1 MHFLMQLTETA
12 TLLDAL
18 AIVSSLL
25 ILLFLMR
32 NRRQYGSLVIDG
44 DQMKAMAGFSDE
56 VSLQMMSQ
64 QSVMAYANL
73 KRSLTQE
80 FESLWMLG
88 DSASLPGNPT
98 DHDVDAPVR
107 RDPLTAQTASLHRR
121 QRYRQAEKMLA
132 DGADAI
138 QIARQCGIG
147 EGEMALLQGLQELG
161 KGRKNGKA

>member
-44 DQMKAMAGFSDE
+44 NQTKAMAGFSDE

-64 QSVMAYANL
+64 QSIMAYANL

-88 DSASLPGNPT
+88 DSASRPGITN
-98 DHDVDAPVR
+98 HDVDAPVR

-147 EGEMALLQGLQELG
+147 EGEMALLQGLQALG
-161 KGRKNGKA
+161 RGRKNGKA

>member
-1 MHFLMQLTETA
+1 MHLLMQLTEAA

-25 ILLFLMR
+25 IVLFLIR

-44 DQMKAMAGFSDE
+44 NQIKTMAGFSDE

-64 QSVMAYANL
+64 QSQMAYANL

-88 DSASLPGNPT
+88 DSASLPGATTN
-98 DHDVDAPVR
+98 HDVDASGR
-107 RDPLTAQTASLHRR
+107 RDPSTVQKTSLQRR
-121 QRYRQAEKMLA
+121 RRYRQAEKMLA

-138 QIARQCGIG
+138 QIARQCGLG
-147 EGEMALLQGLQELG
+147 EGEMALLQGLHELA
-161 KGRKNGKA
+161 KGRRNGKA

>member
-1 MHFLMQLTETA
+1 MHLLMQLTEAA

-25 ILLFLMR
+25 IVLFLIR

-44 DQMKAMAGFSDE
+44 NQIKTMAGFSDE

-64 QSVMAYANL
+64 QSQMAYANL

-88 DSASLPGNPT
+88 DSASPPLATN
-98 DHDVDAPVR
+98 HDVDAPGR
-107 RDPLTAQTASLHRR
+107 RVPPTVQKTSLQRR

-138 QIARQCGIG
+138 QIARQCGLG
-147 EGEMALLQGLQELG
+147 EGEMALLQGLHELA
-161 KGRKNGKA
+161 KGRRNGKA

>member
-1 MHFLMQLTETA
+1 MPLLMQLTEAA

-44 DQMKAMAGFSDE
+44 NHVKTMAGFSDE

-80 FESLWMLG
+80 FESLWMIG
-88 DSASLPGNPT
+88 DGASLPVTPT
-98 DHDVDAPVR
+98 HGADSTDGRLPS
-107 RDPLTAQTASLHRR
+107 PGQKSSLHRC
-121 QRYRQAEKMLA
+121 QRYRHAEKMFA
-132 DGADAI
+132 DGADAR
-138 QIARQCGIG
+138 QIAQQCGIG
-147 EGEMALLQGLQELG
+147 EGEMALLQGLQELA
-161 KGRKNGKA
+161 KGRRNLNA

>member
-12 TLLDAL
+12 TLLDVL

-25 ILLFLMR
+25 LLLFLMR

-44 DQMKAMAGFSDE
+44 NQVKAMAGFSDE

-88 DSASLPGNPT
+88 DSASHPGVTNY
-98 DHDVDAPVR
+98 DVDAMVR
-107 RDPLTAQTASLHRR
+107 QDPFIAQTASVHRR
-121 QRYRQAEKMLA
+121 HLYREP
-132 DGADAI
+132 
-138 QIARQCGIG
+138 
-147 EGEMALLQGLQELG
+147 
-161 KGRKNGKA
+161 

>member
-12 TLLDAL
+12 TLLDVL

-44 DQMKAMAGFSDE
+44 NQMKAMAGFSDE

-64 QSVMAYANL
+64 QSIMAYANL
-73 KRSLTQE
+73 KRSLTRE

-88 DSASLPGNPT
+88 DSVSLPDVTN
-98 DHDVDAPVR
+98 HDVDATVR

-132 DGADAI
+132 DGADVV
-138 QIARQCGIG
+138 QIARQCGIA
-147 EGEMALLQGLQELG
+147 EGEMALLQGLQALG
-161 KGRKNGKA
+161 KGRRNGKA